1 MRKQVYSCSDDAVS
15 RCASIV
21 KEGGVVVFPT
31 DTIYGIGCD
40 PFNDQAVGRI
50 FAIKGRDEKKPLPV
64 LAYSV
69 KDAEKIVSLGITG
82 RALAEKYWPGAL
94 TIVAPIVDLKISR
107 RVTAGGRSLA
117 VRVPA
122 NECVL
127 SLLRRCRYIVGTSA
141 NQSGGRPLK
150 SSQEVLDSSLD
161 GYDALLDGGPV
172 EKGVESTIVDVTGKP
187 KVLREGAIKSKEV
200 MELIG
205 RV

>member
-1 MRKQVYSCSDDAVS
+1 MRKQVYSCSDDAVA

-141 NQSGGRPLK
+141 NPSGGRPLK